1 MEKEQD
7 KRTEFII
14 FFLSGA
20 LAIFSF
26 FTLTSAGN
34 VLQTLLM
41 GEELEAI
48 VKEVNDDYI
57 LIEIEINGEVY
68 NIKRSI
74 KTKNKQAKLRYK
86 SMEVLPLK
94 HYKGSFLI
102 YEFGRQN
109 GLYMFLIL
117 ILIMVSIGIRYFT
130 KPSLSEMKKEG

>member
-34 VLQTLLM
+34 ALQTLLM